1 MIGNQIGSAIY
12 LGLCLVLVASSLAL
26 RRLPRGKTLSLAAI
40 WAAIVL
46 GAWAAV
52 MVLQKV
58 L

>member
-1 MIGNQIGSAIY
+1 MTGNQIGSAIY

-40 WAAIVL
+40 WVAIVL
-46 GAWAAV
+46 GAWVAV
-52 MVLQKV
+52 TVLQRV

>member
-1 MIGNQIGSAIY
+1 MTGNQIGSAIY

-40 WAAIVL
+40 WGAIVL
-46 GAWAAV
+46 GAWALV
-52 MVLQKV
+52 MALQRG